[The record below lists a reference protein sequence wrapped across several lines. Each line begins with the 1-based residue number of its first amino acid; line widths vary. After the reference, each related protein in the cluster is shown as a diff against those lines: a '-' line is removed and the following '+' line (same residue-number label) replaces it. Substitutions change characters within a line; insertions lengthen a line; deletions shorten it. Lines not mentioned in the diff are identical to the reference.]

1 MRKWMAVV
9 GVLWMAFGAGLVWGQ
24 ARTGAIYGTVTD
36 PDGNPLPGVTVE
48 LTSSVTARMT
58 VVTDVDGSYRFPSL
72 PPGTDYLLRF
82 TLQGFQPVVREGVT
96 VLVGV
101 NTKVD
106 ATLRPGA
113 VEEVVVRGAVP
124 VVDVKS
130 TKVATN
136 LSRDVLQELPTA

>member
-1 MRKWMAVV
+1 MRRYWIGVASMLVV
-9 GVLWMAFGAGLVWGQ
+9 ALGAGLVWGQ

-58 VVTDVDGSYRFPSL
+58 AVTDVDGTYRFPSL
-72 PPGTDYLLRF
+72 PPGTDYTLRF
-82 TLQGFQPVVREGVT
+82 TLQGFQPVVRSDVS
-96 VLVGV
+96 VLLGV

-106 ATLRPGA
+106 VTLRPGA

-124 VVDVKS
+124 VVDVRS

-136 LSRDVLQELPTA
+136 LSRDVLQELPT